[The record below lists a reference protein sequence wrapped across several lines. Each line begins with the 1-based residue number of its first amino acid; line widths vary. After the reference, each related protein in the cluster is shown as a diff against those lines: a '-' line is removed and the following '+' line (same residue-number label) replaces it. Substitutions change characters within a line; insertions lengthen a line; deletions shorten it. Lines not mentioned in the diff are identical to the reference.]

1 MKKLLAVYIIMLAV
15 LFCGCGAN
23 STERPAASAAKS
35 GVAENAADSGEPT
48 ETALSLG
55 ESVVTDM
62 VEFTLNGIEFQE
74 YAPCRNGKKL
84 YASDDNIFAS
94 LDLTIKNVSGEKMSV
109 HYLLDAELDYNNGFI
124 YNTRDNPSVL
134 LDDDGDY
141 YTFFSDGEGHGTGIK
156 INMKPRTEYHYY
168 LNIQCHK
175 ALGKDDSSPLKAC
188 FSLPSSSGWESFVYV
203 IR

>member
-1 MKKLLAVYIIMLAV
+1 MKKLIAIYIITLAV
-15 LFCGCGAN
+15 LLCGCGEN
-23 STERPAASAAKS
+23 QEKSQAASGVKA
-35 GVAENAADSGEPT
+35 GVAENAAESDEPT
-48 ETALSLG
+48 ETTLSLG

-74 YAPCRNGKKL
+74 YASCSSGRKI

-94 LDLTIKNVSGEKMSV
+94 LDLTIKNVSGEEMSV
-109 HYLLDAELDYNNGFI
+109 HYLLDAALDYNDGFI
-124 YNTRDNPSVL
+124 YNTRDNPTLL

-156 INMKPRTEYHYY
+156 INMEPRTEYHYY

-175 ALGKDDSSPLKAC
+175 ALGKDDSSTLKAC
-188 FSLPSSSGWESFVYV
+188 FSLPSSSGWASFVYV

>member
-1 MKKLLAVYIIMLAV
+1 MKKLIAIYIITLAV
-15 LFCGCGAN
+15 LLCGCGEN
-23 STERPAASAAKS
+23 QEESQAAS
-35 GVAENAADSGEPT
+35 GVKADIAENIVDGGKPT
-48 ETALSLG
+48 ETVLSLG
-55 ESVVTDM
+55 ESAVTDM

-74 YAPCRNGKKL
+74 YASCSNGRKL

-94 LDLTIKNVSGEKMSV
+94 LDLTIKNVSGKEMSV
-109 HYLLDAELDYNNGFI
+109 HDLLDAALDYNNGFI
-124 YNTRDNPSVL
+124 YNTRDNPTVL

-175 ALGKDDSSPLKAC
+175 ALGKDDSLPLTAS
-188 FSLPSSSGWESFVYV
+188 FSLPSSTGWESFVYV